1 MIERLVIALRELAA
15 AEREESR
22 DEALASDFDDAYFLF
37 SQCQQL
43 EVTAGQRDALA
54 DVERHLLQARSQPG
68 ARRSADW
75 AAVRAAATAALREL
89 VD

>member
-1 MIERLVIALRELAA
+1 MIERLIVTLRELAA

-43 EVTAGQRDALA
+43 DVTARQRDALA
-54 DVERHLLQARSQPG
+54 DVERQL
-68 ARRSADW
+68 RRASPADW
-75 AAVRAAATAALREL
+75 TDVRAAAATALREL
-89 VD
+89 GYGAAPRAC